1 MAAVLAVVVLGVA
14 ACLPRLVITLM
25 TPVHVVGH
33 VGFGVAVVRVPFRR
47 ELVVV
52 VGAHAANL
60 YPLGV

>member
-33 VGFGVAVVRVPFRR
+33 VGFGVALVRVPFRR

-52 VGAHAANL
+52 VGAHA
-60 YPLGV
+60 